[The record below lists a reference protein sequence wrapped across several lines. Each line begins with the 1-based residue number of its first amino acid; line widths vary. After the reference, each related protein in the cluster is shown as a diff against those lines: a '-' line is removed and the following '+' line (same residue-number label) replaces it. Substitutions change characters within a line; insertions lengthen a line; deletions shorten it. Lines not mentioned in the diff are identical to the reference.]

1 MARRMSSCDD
11 ALPSPLPLIHV
22 LVTCVPN
29 RNNKRKTGFSTVRK
43 HIIRHRA
50 IFEVSLRNSTAN
62 FRKTAVCSG
71 SPARI
76 SENFKTDR
84 KIFDFLLI
92 MHFIWFRT
100 VDFARPFDL
109 MFEQIPSLTQSYC
122 PGEPVA
128 VCWIQL
134 EPNSAWRL
142 ATHRYRLATEP
153 VLDLNKQ
160 SKLYLKIISLCTS
173 SWLNL
178 FWPHCL

>member
-11 ALPSPLPLIHV
+11 ALPSPLPLIYV

-29 RNNKRKTGFSTVRK
+29 RISKRKTGFSTVRK

-76 SENFKTDR
+76 SENLLTDR
-84 KIFDFLLI
+84 KIFRFSPNHALY
-92 MHFIWFRT
+92 MVSNSRFRDRLSACIA
-100 VDFARPFDL
+100 VSRPLDS

-134 EPNSAWRL
+134 EPNSA
-142 ATHRYRLATEP
+142 
-153 VLDLNKQ
+153 
-160 SKLYLKIISLCTS
+160 
-173 SWLNL
+173 
-178 FWPHCL
+178 